1 MVSSLPVR
9 LQRSSV
15 ESTKDDLAN
24 TIRGSFELMGCGVVQ
39 SGDYPGW
46 QPNKDSAILD
56 IMSKLYRDSF
66 DEEPKIKACH
76 AGLECGILL
85 KHLPEVDMI
94 SFGPNI
100 RAAHSPDEK
109 CQISSVQKYWGYL
122 IDTLQL
128 IPTK

>member
-1 MVSSLPVR
+1 MKFSESWLKEWIDVHI
-9 LQRSSV
+9 
-15 ESTKDDLAN
+15 STKELSEQLTMAGLEVDL
-24 TIRGSFELMGCGVVQ
+24 

-128 IPTK
+128 IPAK